1 MMINLLKRFVNLL
14 SIIGTG
20 IGVLMLTVPLLS
32 GAGTGPKLIEV
43 VSGMIAGYIF
53 ITGLNY
59 LLFSR
64 PVIWN
69 KGV

>member
-1 MMINLLKRFVNLL
+1 MFNLLKRFVNLL

-20 IGVLMLTVPLLS
+20 IGVLILILPLLP
-32 GAGTGPKLIEV
+32 GHTGPKLIEV

-59 LLFSR
+59 LLFSK